1 MSIWEAFGK
10 GRYKGFSRE
19 AGLLLDEAVELAG
32 GLGCKKADTG
42 HLLLAMLQTDHGPA
56 AKFLAGKNIS
66 ELAVRRQLGAD
77 REGPAL
83 HLDRKALAPDLK
95 RAMDY
100 ALIGAQ
106 NAHLAKAEP
115 EHLLWRIAR
124 FVWCKSLRPGTYYRC
139 EPLSE
144 KLSAGE
150 TPEES
155 AERQDEQ
162 RRQTAF
168 VRRQIMR
175 LSRIQRET
183 LVWYYLENR
192 TTADIARR
200 LRVSENTVR
209 WHLSDSRKKI
219 READGK
225 MTSTEFV
232 YCPKKLHVAINGEAY
247 DDRLTREVLDNLL
260 YQNILLRCYAQG
272 QTAQELCDELGVARP
287 YIEDAVNVLLR
298 DELLTADGG
307 RVRTNF
313 IITSGAQE
321 KARLAVYDAHKDEL
335 SREIVR
341 QLMAHEQEIRAIGFI
356 GCDVPMQRLLWWLI
370 YRCTAALPNPAEMP
384 PRPYHADGGAYHLM
398 GFAREPE
405 NRHYLAWDY
414 NGPMYNDG
422 FRWFGLQHFGNS
434 PVQELFELNQPHMG
448 KLCALLIRLI
458 QADFD
463 PSCVTADEQELL
475 AELLARGFLRKADGS
490 IKPNFCVLTRE
501 QVQRLRQEVF
511 LTIVEAVQP
520 AWTRVCNELR
530 TLCKASVPKHLQAL
544 ADLPLHMAALAAGY
558 MTEQIAYT
566 YGALEKPE
574 TPEDAAMWTLV
585 YEPEIK
591 VTPHK

>member
-1 MSIWEAFGK
+1 MLDTERYWQEEWAARVLRWARGKTRTAQEA
-10 GRYKGFSRE
+10 E
-19 AGLLLDEAVELAG
+19 DLAQTVLLEWLR
-32 GLGCKKADTG
+32 
-42 HLLLAMLQTDHGPA
+42 
-56 AKFLAGKNIS
+56 
-66 ELAVRRQLGAD
+66 AVRAQEERGACV
-77 REGPAL
+77 
-83 HLDRKALAPDLK
+83 
-95 RAMDY
+95 
-100 ALIGAQ
+100 
-106 NAHLAKAEP
+106 AEP

-260 YQNILLRCYAQG
+260 HQNILLRCYAQG

-321 KARLAVYDAHKDEL
+321 EARLAVYDAHKDEL

-356 GCDVPMQRLLWWLI
+356 GCDVPMPRLLWWLI

-434 PVQELFELNQPHMG
+434 PVQDLFELNQPHMG

-475 AELLARGFLRKADGS
+475 AELLARGFLRKTDGS

-511 LTIVEAVQP
+511 LPIVEAVQP

-558 MTEQIAYT
+558 MTEQIAYA

>member
-1 MSIWEAFGK
+1 MLDTERYWQEEWAARVLRWARGKTRTAQEA
-10 GRYKGFSRE
+10 E
-19 AGLLLDEAVELAG
+19 DLAQTVLLEWLR
-32 GLGCKKADTG
+32 
-42 HLLLAMLQTDHGPA
+42 
-56 AKFLAGKNIS
+56 
-66 ELAVRRQLGAD
+66 AVRAQEERGACV
-77 REGPAL
+77 
-83 HLDRKALAPDLK
+83 
-95 RAMDY
+95 
-100 ALIGAQ
+100 
-106 NAHLAKAEP
+106 AEP

-260 YQNILLRCYAQG
+260 HQNILLRCYAQG

-321 KARLAVYDAHKDEL
+321 EARLAVYDAHKDEL

-356 GCDVPMQRLLWWLI
+356 GCDVPMPRLLWWLI

-434 PVQELFELNQPHMG
+434 PVQDLFEPNQPHMG

-511 LTIVEAVQP
+511 LPIVEAVQP

-558 MTEQIAYT
+558 MTEQIAYA

>member
-1 MSIWEAFGK
+1 MLDTERYWQEEWAARVLRWARGKTRTAQEA
-10 GRYKGFSRE
+10 E
-19 AGLLLDEAVELAG
+19 DLAQTVLLEWLR
-32 GLGCKKADTG
+32 
-42 HLLLAMLQTDHGPA
+42 
-56 AKFLAGKNIS
+56 
-66 ELAVRRQLGAD
+66 AVRAQEERGACV
-77 REGPAL
+77 
-83 HLDRKALAPDLK
+83 
-95 RAMDY
+95 
-100 ALIGAQ
+100 
-106 NAHLAKAEP
+106 AEP

-124 FVWCKSLRPGTYYRC
+124 FVWCKSLRPGTHYRC

-260 YQNILLRCYAQG
+260 HQNILLRCYAQG

-321 KARLAVYDAHKDEL
+321 EARLAVYDAHKDEL

-356 GCDVPMQRLLWWLI
+356 GCDVPMPRLLWWLI

-434 PVQELFELNQPHMG
+434 PVQDLFELNQPHMG

-511 LTIVEAVQP
+511 LPIVEAVQP

-558 MTEQIAYT
+558 MTEQIAYA

>member
-1 MSIWEAFGK
+1 MLDTERYWQEEWAARVLRWARGKTRTTQEA
-10 GRYKGFSRE
+10 E
-19 AGLLLDEAVELAG
+19 DLAQSV
-32 GLGCKKADTG
+32 LMEW
-42 HLLLAMLQTDHGPA
+42 LR
-56 AKFLAGKNIS
+56 
-66 ELAVRRQLGAD
+66 AVRAQEERGACV
-77 REGPAL
+77 
-83 HLDRKALAPDLK
+83 
-95 RAMDY
+95 
-100 ALIGAQ
+100 
-106 NAHLAKAEP
+106 AEP

-260 YQNILLRCYAQG
+260 HQNILLRCYAQG

-307 RVRTNF
+307 RVRTDF

-321 KARLAVYDAHKDEL
+321 EARLAVYDAHKDEL

-356 GCDVPMQRLLWWLI
+356 GCDVPMPRLLWWLI

-434 PVQELFELNQPHMG
+434 PVQDLFEPNQPHMG

-511 LTIVEAVQP
+511 LPIVEAVQP

-558 MTEQIAYT
+558 MTEQIAYA

>member
-1 MSIWEAFGK
+1 MLDTERYWQEEWAARVLRWARGKTRTTQEA
-10 GRYKGFSRE
+10 E
-19 AGLLLDEAVELAG
+19 DLAQSV
-32 GLGCKKADTG
+32 LMEW
-42 HLLLAMLQTDHGPA
+42 LR
-56 AKFLAGKNIS
+56 
-66 ELAVRRQLGAD
+66 AVRAQEERGACV
-77 REGPAL
+77 
-83 HLDRKALAPDLK
+83 
-95 RAMDY
+95 
-100 ALIGAQ
+100 
-106 NAHLAKAEP
+106 AEP

-260 YQNILLRCYAQG
+260 HQNILLRCYAQG

-321 KARLAVYDAHKDEL
+321 EARLAVYDAHKDEL

-356 GCDVPMQRLLWWLI
+356 GCDVPMPRLLWWLI

-511 LTIVEAVQP
+511 LPIVEAVQP

-558 MTEQIAYT
+558 MTEQIAYA

>member
-1 MSIWEAFGK
+1 MLNTERYWQEEWAARVLRWARGKTRTAQEA
-10 GRYKGFSRE
+10 E
-19 AGLLLDEAVELAG
+19 DLAQTVLLEWLR
-32 GLGCKKADTG
+32 
-42 HLLLAMLQTDHGPA
+42 
-56 AKFLAGKNIS
+56 
-66 ELAVRRQLGAD
+66 AVR
-77 REGPAL
+77 
-83 HLDRKALAPDLK
+83 
-95 RAMDY
+95 
-100 ALIGAQ
+100 AQ
-106 NAHLAKAEP
+106 EERGVCVAEP
-115 EHLLWRIAR
+115 EHLLWLIAR

-511 LTIVEAVQP
+511 LPIVEAVQP

-530 TLCKASVPKHLQAL
+530 MLCKASVPKHLQAL

-558 MTEQIAYT
+558 MTEQIAYA

>member
-1 MSIWEAFGK
+1 MLDTERYWQEEWAARVLRWARGKTRTTQEA
-10 GRYKGFSRE
+10 E
-19 AGLLLDEAVELAG
+19 DLAQSV
-32 GLGCKKADTG
+32 LMEW
-42 HLLLAMLQTDHGPA
+42 LR
-56 AKFLAGKNIS
+56 
-66 ELAVRRQLGAD
+66 AVRAQEERGACV
-77 REGPAL
+77 
-83 HLDRKALAPDLK
+83 
-95 RAMDY
+95 
-100 ALIGAQ
+100 
-106 NAHLAKAEP
+106 AEP

-260 YQNILLRCYAQG
+260 HQNILLRCYAQG

-321 KARLAVYDAHKDEL
+321 EARLAVYDAHKDEL

-356 GCDVPMQRLLWWLI
+356 GCDVPMPRLLWWLI

-422 FRWFGLQHFGNS
+422 FRWFGLQHFGSS
-434 PVQELFELNQPHMG
+434 PVQDLFELNQPHMG

-511 LTIVEAVQP
+511 LPIVEAVQP
-520 AWTRVCNELR
+520 AWMRVCNELR

-558 MTEQIAYT
+558 MTEQIAYA

>member
-1 MSIWEAFGK
+1 MLDTKRYWQEEWAARVLRWARGKTRTAQEAEDLAQ
-10 GRYKGFSRE
+10 SV
-19 AGLLLDEAVELAG
+19 LLEWLR
-32 GLGCKKADTG
+32 
-42 HLLLAMLQTDHGPA
+42 
-56 AKFLAGKNIS
+56 
-66 ELAVRRQLGAD
+66 AVR
-77 REGPAL
+77 
-83 HLDRKALAPDLK
+83 
-95 RAMDY
+95 
-100 ALIGAQ
+100 AQ
-106 NAHLAKAEP
+106 EERGVCVAEP

-260 YQNILLRCYAQG
+260 HQNILLRCYAQG
-272 QTAQELCDELGVARP
+272 QTAQELCNELGVARP

-321 KARLAVYDAHKDEL
+321 EARLAVYDAHKDEL

-475 AELLARGFLRKADGS
+475 AELLARSKDERHISVISNCIPVASFCPGTYNIICGGS
-490 IKPNFCVLTRE
+490 IDEDSLSMIGHEAESYFDSIIADKAFMGANGVFSNEGPSVSSFFQMAIKRKMMSRASQSIFLIDSNKFKVRGLSKLCSFQDVYALITVRTE
-501 QVQRLRQEVF
+501 ANSRQ
-511 LTIVEAVQP
+511 ID
-520 AWTRVCNELR
+520 ELR
-530 TLCKASVPKHLQAL
+530 
-544 ADLPLHMAALAAGY
+544 AAGVRVDC
-558 MTEQIAYT
+558 AN
-566 YGALEKPE
+566 
-574 TPEDAAMWTLV
+574 
-585 YEPEIK
+585 EPML
-591 VTPHK
+591 

>member
-1 MSIWEAFGK
+1 MLDTERYWQEEWAARVLRWARGKTRTTQEA
-10 GRYKGFSRE
+10 E
-19 AGLLLDEAVELAG
+19 DLAQSV
-32 GLGCKKADTG
+32 LMEW
-42 HLLLAMLQTDHGPA
+42 LR
-56 AKFLAGKNIS
+56 
-66 ELAVRRQLGAD
+66 AVRAQEERGACV
-77 REGPAL
+77 
-83 HLDRKALAPDLK
+83 
-95 RAMDY
+95 
-100 ALIGAQ
+100 
-106 NAHLAKAEP
+106 AEP

-225 MTSTEFV
+225 MTLTEFV
-232 YCPKKLHVAINGEAY
+232 YYPKKLHVAINGEAY

-260 YQNILLRCYAQG
+260 HQNILLRCYAQG

-321 KARLAVYDAHKDEL
+321 EARLAVYDAHKDEL

-356 GCDVPMQRLLWWLI
+356 GCDVPMPRLLWWLI

-384 PRPYHADGGAYHLM
+384 PRPYHVDGGAYHLM

-422 FRWFGLQHFGNS
+422 FHWFGLQHFGNS
-434 PVQELFELNQPHMG
+434 PVQDLFELNQPHMG

-511 LTIVEAVQP
+511 LPIVEAVQP

-558 MTEQIAYT
+558 MTEQIAYA

>member
-1 MSIWEAFGK
+1 
-10 GRYKGFSRE
+10 
-19 AGLLLDEAVELAG
+19 
-32 GLGCKKADTG
+32 
-42 HLLLAMLQTDHGPA
+42 
-56 AKFLAGKNIS
+56 
-66 ELAVRRQLGAD
+66 
-77 REGPAL
+77 
-83 HLDRKALAPDLK
+83 
-95 RAMDY
+95 
-100 ALIGAQ
+100 
-106 NAHLAKAEP
+106 
-115 EHLLWRIAR
+115 
-124 FVWCKSLRPGTYYRC
+124 
-139 EPLSE
+139 
-144 KLSAGE
+144 
-150 TPEES
+150 
-155 AERQDEQ
+155 
-162 RRQTAF
+162 
-168 VRRQIMR
+168 MR

-209 WHLSDSRKKI
+209 WHLSDSRKRI

-260 YQNILLRCYAQG
+260 HQNILLRCYAQG

-321 KARLAVYDAHKDEL
+321 EARLAVYDAHKDEL

-341 QLMAHEQEIRAIGFI
+341 QLMAHEQEIRALGFI
-356 GCDVPMQRLLWWLI
+356 GCDVPMPRLLWWLI

-414 NGPMYNDG
+414 NGPMYNEG

-434 PVQELFELNQPHMG
+434 PVQDLFELNQPHMG

-490 IKPNFCVLTRE
+490 IKPNFCVLTRK

-511 LTIVEAVQP
+511 LPIVEAVQP

-544 ADLPLHMAALAAGY
+544 AELPLHMAALAAGY
-558 MTEQIAYT
+558 MTEQIAYA

-591 VTPHK
+591 

>member
-1 MSIWEAFGK
+1 MLDTERYWQEEWAARVLRWARGKTRTAQEAEDLAQSVLMEWL
-10 GRYKGFSRE
+10 R
-19 AGLLLDEAVELAG
+19 AVQAQE
-32 GLGCKKADTG
+32 
-42 HLLLAMLQTDHGPA
+42 
-56 AKFLAGKNIS
+56 
-66 ELAVRRQLGAD
+66 ERGACV
-77 REGPAL
+77 
-83 HLDRKALAPDLK
+83 
-95 RAMDY
+95 
-100 ALIGAQ
+100 
-106 NAHLAKAEP
+106 AEP
-115 EHLLWRIAR
+115 EHLLRRIAR

-260 YQNILLRCYAQG
+260 HQNILLRCYAQG

-321 KARLAVYDAHKDEL
+321 EARLAVYDAHKDEL

-356 GCDVPMQRLLWWLI
+356 GCDVPMPRLLWWLI

-434 PVQELFELNQPHMG
+434 PVQDLFELNQPHMG

-511 LTIVEAVQP
+511 LPIVEAVQP

-558 MTEQIAYT
+558 MTEQIAYA

>member
-1 MSIWEAFGK
+1 MLDTERYWQEEWAARVLRWARGKTRTTQEA
-10 GRYKGFSRE
+10 E
-19 AGLLLDEAVELAG
+19 DLAQSV
-32 GLGCKKADTG
+32 LMEW
-42 HLLLAMLQTDHGPA
+42 LR
-56 AKFLAGKNIS
+56 
-66 ELAVRRQLGAD
+66 AVRAQEERGACV
-77 REGPAL
+77 
-83 HLDRKALAPDLK
+83 
-95 RAMDY
+95 
-100 ALIGAQ
+100 
-106 NAHLAKAEP
+106 AEP

-260 YQNILLRCYAQG
+260 HQNILLRCYAQG

-321 KARLAVYDAHKDEL
+321 EARLAVYDAHKDEL

-356 GCDVPMQRLLWWLI
+356 GCDVPMPRLLWWLI

-434 PVQELFELNQPHMG
+434 PVQDLFELNQPHMG

-511 LTIVEAVQP
+511 LPIVEAVQP

-544 ADLPLHMAALAAGY
+544 ANLPLHMAALAAGY
-558 MTEQIAYT
+558 MTEQIAYA

>member
-1 MSIWEAFGK
+1 MLDTERYWQEEWAARVLRWARGKTRTAQEA
-10 GRYKGFSRE
+10 E
-19 AGLLLDEAVELAG
+19 DLAQTVLLEWLR
-32 GLGCKKADTG
+32 
-42 HLLLAMLQTDHGPA
+42 
-56 AKFLAGKNIS
+56 
-66 ELAVRRQLGAD
+66 AVRAQEERGACV
-77 REGPAL
+77 
-83 HLDRKALAPDLK
+83 
-95 RAMDY
+95 
-100 ALIGAQ
+100 
-106 NAHLAKAEP
+106 AEP

-260 YQNILLRCYAQG
+260 HQNILLRCYAQG

-313 IITSGAQE
+313 IITSGAQVE
-321 KARLAVYDAHKDEL
+321 ARLAVYDAHKDEL

-356 GCDVPMQRLLWWLI
+356 GCDVPMPRLLWWLI

-434 PVQELFELNQPHMG
+434 PVQDLFELNQPHMG

-511 LTIVEAVQP
+511 LPIVEAVQP

-558 MTEQIAYT
+558 MTEQIAYA

>member
-1 MSIWEAFGK
+1 MLDTERYWQEEWAARVLRWARGKTRTTQEA
-10 GRYKGFSRE
+10 E
-19 AGLLLDEAVELAG
+19 DLAQSV
-32 GLGCKKADTG
+32 LMEW
-42 HLLLAMLQTDHGPA
+42 LR
-56 AKFLAGKNIS
+56 
-66 ELAVRRQLGAD
+66 AVRAQEERGACV
-77 REGPAL
+77 
-83 HLDRKALAPDLK
+83 
-95 RAMDY
+95 
-100 ALIGAQ
+100 
-106 NAHLAKAEP
+106 AEP

-260 YQNILLRCYAQG
+260 HQNILLRCYAQG

-321 KARLAVYDAHKDEL
+321 EARLAVYDAHKDEL

-341 QLMAHEQEIRAIGFI
+341 QLMAYEQEIRAIGFI
-356 GCDVPMQRLLWWLI
+356 GCDVPMPRLLWWLI

-398 GFAREPE
+398 GFAREPG

-434 PVQELFELNQPHMG
+434 PVQDLFELNQPHMG

-458 QADFD
+458 LADFD

-511 LTIVEAVQP
+511 LPIVEAVQP

-558 MTEQIAYT
+558 MTEQIAYA

>member
-1 MSIWEAFGK
+1 MLDTERYWQEEWAARVLRWARGKTRTAQEA
-10 GRYKGFSRE
+10 E
-19 AGLLLDEAVELAG
+19 DLAQTVLLEWLR
-32 GLGCKKADTG
+32 
-42 HLLLAMLQTDHGPA
+42 
-56 AKFLAGKNIS
+56 
-66 ELAVRRQLGAD
+66 AVRAQEERGACV
-77 REGPAL
+77 
-83 HLDRKALAPDLK
+83 
-95 RAMDY
+95 
-100 ALIGAQ
+100 
-106 NAHLAKAEP
+106 AEP

-260 YQNILLRCYAQG
+260 HQNILLRCYAQG

-321 KARLAVYDAHKDEL
+321 EARLAVYDAHKDEL

-356 GCDVPMQRLLWWLI
+356 GCEVPMPRLLWGLI

-434 PVQELFELNQPHMG
+434 PVQDLFELNQPHMG

-511 LTIVEAVQP
+511 LPIVEAVQP

-558 MTEQIAYT
+558 MTEQIAYA

>member
-1 MSIWEAFGK
+1 MLDTERYWQEEWAARVLRWARGKTRTTQEA
-10 GRYKGFSRE
+10 E
-19 AGLLLDEAVELAG
+19 DLAQSV
-32 GLGCKKADTG
+32 LMEW
-42 HLLLAMLQTDHGPA
+42 LR
-56 AKFLAGKNIS
+56 
-66 ELAVRRQLGAD
+66 AVRAQEERGACV
-77 REGPAL
+77 
-83 HLDRKALAPDLK
+83 
-95 RAMDY
+95 
-100 ALIGAQ
+100 
-106 NAHLAKAEP
+106 AEP

-139 EPLSE
+139 ELLSE

-260 YQNILLRCYAQG
+260 HQNILLRCYAQG

-321 KARLAVYDAHKDEL
+321 EARLAVYDAHKDEL

-356 GCDVPMQRLLWWLI
+356 GCDVPMPRLLWWLI

-434 PVQELFELNQPHMG
+434 PVQDLFEPNQPHMG

-511 LTIVEAVQP
+511 LPIVEAVQP
-520 AWTRVCNELR
+520 AWMRVCNELR

-558 MTEQIAYT
+558 MTEQIAYA

>member
-1 MSIWEAFGK
+1 MLDTERYWQEEWAARVLRWARGKTRTTQEA
-10 GRYKGFSRE
+10 E
-19 AGLLLDEAVELAG
+19 DLAQSV
-32 GLGCKKADTG
+32 LMEW
-42 HLLLAMLQTDHGPA
+42 LR
-56 AKFLAGKNIS
+56 
-66 ELAVRRQLGAD
+66 AVRAQEERGACV
-77 REGPAL
+77 
-83 HLDRKALAPDLK
+83 
-95 RAMDY
+95 
-100 ALIGAQ
+100 
-106 NAHLAKAEP
+106 AEP

-232 YCPKKLHVAINGEAY
+232 HCPKKLHVAINGEAY

-260 YQNILLRCYAQG
+260 HQNILLRCYAHG

-287 YIEDAVNVLLR
+287 YTEDAVNVLLR

-321 KARLAVYDAHKDEL
+321 EARLAVYDAHKDEL

-356 GCDVPMQRLLWWLI
+356 GCDVPMPRLLWWLI

-434 PVQELFELNQPHMG
+434 PVQDLFELNQPHMG

-458 QADFD
+458 LADFD

-511 LTIVEAVQP
+511 LPIVEAVQP

-558 MTEQIAYT
+558 MTEQIAYA

>member
-1 MSIWEAFGK
+1 MLDTERYWQEEWAARVLRWARGKTRTAQEAEDLAQSVLMEWL
-10 GRYKGFSRE
+10 R
-19 AGLLLDEAVELAG
+19 AVQAQE
-32 GLGCKKADTG
+32 
-42 HLLLAMLQTDHGPA
+42 
-56 AKFLAGKNIS
+56 
-66 ELAVRRQLGAD
+66 ERGACV
-77 REGPAL
+77 
-83 HLDRKALAPDLK
+83 
-95 RAMDY
+95 
-100 ALIGAQ
+100 
-106 NAHLAKAEP
+106 AEP

-260 YQNILLRCYAQG
+260 HQNILLRCYAQG

-321 KARLAVYDAHKDEL
+321 EARLAVYDAHEDEL

-356 GCDVPMQRLLWWLI
+356 GCDVPMPRLLWWLI

-384 PRPYHADGGAYHLM
+384 PRPYHVDGGAYHLM

-434 PVQELFELNQPHMG
+434 PVQDLFELNQPHMG

-511 LTIVEAVQP
+511 LPIVEAVQP

-530 TLCKASVPKHLQAL
+530 TLCKASVPKHLQEL

-558 MTEQIAYT
+558 MTEQIAYA

>member
-1 MSIWEAFGK
+1 MLDTERYWQEEWAARVLRWARGKTRTAQEA
-10 GRYKGFSRE
+10 E
-19 AGLLLDEAVELAG
+19 DLAQTVLLEWLR
-32 GLGCKKADTG
+32 
-42 HLLLAMLQTDHGPA
+42 
-56 AKFLAGKNIS
+56 
-66 ELAVRRQLGAD
+66 AVRAQEERGACV
-77 REGPAL
+77 
-83 HLDRKALAPDLK
+83 
-95 RAMDY
+95 
-100 ALIGAQ
+100 
-106 NAHLAKAEP
+106 AEP

-260 YQNILLRCYAQG
+260 HQNILLRCYAQG

-321 KARLAVYDAHKDEL
+321 EARLAVYDAHKDEL

-356 GCDVPMQRLLWWLI
+356 GCDVPMPRLLWWLI

-422 FRWFGLQHFGNS
+422 FRWFGLQHFGNG
-434 PVQELFELNQPHMG
+434 PVQDLFELNQPHMG

-511 LTIVEAVQP
+511 LPIVEAVQP

-558 MTEQIAYT
+558 MTEQIAYA

>member
-1 MSIWEAFGK
+1 MLDTERYWQEEWAARVLRWARGKTRTTQEA
-10 GRYKGFSRE
+10 E
-19 AGLLLDEAVELAG
+19 DLAQSV
-32 GLGCKKADTG
+32 LMEW
-42 HLLLAMLQTDHGPA
+42 LR
-56 AKFLAGKNIS
+56 
-66 ELAVRRQLGAD
+66 AVRAQEERGACV
-77 REGPAL
+77 
-83 HLDRKALAPDLK
+83 
-95 RAMDY
+95 
-100 ALIGAQ
+100 
-106 NAHLAKAEP
+106 AEP

-260 YQNILLRCYAQG
+260 HQNILLRCYAQG

-321 KARLAVYDAHKDEL
+321 EARLAVYDAHKDEL

-356 GCDVPMQRLLWWLI
+356 GCDVPMPRLLWWLI

-414 NGPMYNDG
+414 NDPMYNDG

-434 PVQELFELNQPHMG
+434 PVQDLFEPNQPHMG

-511 LTIVEAVQP
+511 LPIVEAVQP

-558 MTEQIAYT
+558 MTEQIAYA

>member
-1 MSIWEAFGK
+1 MLDTERYWQEEWAARVLRWARGKTRTTQEA
-10 GRYKGFSRE
+10 E
-19 AGLLLDEAVELAG
+19 DLAQSV
-32 GLGCKKADTG
+32 LMEW
-42 HLLLAMLQTDHGPA
+42 LR
-56 AKFLAGKNIS
+56 
-66 ELAVRRQLGAD
+66 AVRAQEERGACV
-77 REGPAL
+77 
-83 HLDRKALAPDLK
+83 
-95 RAMDY
+95 
-100 ALIGAQ
+100 
-106 NAHLAKAEP
+106 AEP

-260 YQNILLRCYAQG
+260 HQNILLRCYAQG

-313 IITSGAQE
+313 IITSGVQE
-321 KARLAVYDAHKDEL
+321 EARLAVYDAHKNEL

-356 GCDVPMQRLLWWLI
+356 GCDVPMPRLLWWLI

-434 PVQELFELNQPHMG
+434 PVQDLFELNQPHMG

-511 LTIVEAVQP
+511 LPIVEAVQP

-558 MTEQIAYT
+558 MTEQIAYA

>member
-1 MSIWEAFGK
+1 MLDTERYWQEEWAARVLRWARGKTRTAQEA
-10 GRYKGFSRE
+10 E
-19 AGLLLDEAVELAG
+19 DLAQTVLLEWLR
-32 GLGCKKADTG
+32 
-42 HLLLAMLQTDHGPA
+42 
-56 AKFLAGKNIS
+56 
-66 ELAVRRQLGAD
+66 AVRAQEERGACV
-77 REGPAL
+77 
-83 HLDRKALAPDLK
+83 
-95 RAMDY
+95 
-100 ALIGAQ
+100 
-106 NAHLAKAEP
+106 AEP

-124 FVWCKSLRPGTYYRC
+124 FVWCTSLRPGTYYRC

-260 YQNILLRCYAQG
+260 HQNILLRCYAQG

-321 KARLAVYDAHKDEL
+321 EARLAVYDAHKDEL

-356 GCDVPMQRLLWWLI
+356 GCDVPMPRLLWWLI

-434 PVQELFELNQPHMG
+434 PVQDLFELNQPHMG

-511 LTIVEAVQP
+511 LPIVEAVQP

-558 MTEQIAYT
+558 MTEQIAYA

>member
-1 MSIWEAFGK
+1 MLDTERYWQEEWAARVLRWARGKTRTAQEA
-10 GRYKGFSRE
+10 E
-19 AGLLLDEAVELAG
+19 DLAQTVLLEWLR
-32 GLGCKKADTG
+32 
-42 HLLLAMLQTDHGPA
+42 
-56 AKFLAGKNIS
+56 
-66 ELAVRRQLGAD
+66 AVR
-77 REGPAL
+77 
-83 HLDRKALAPDLK
+83 
-95 RAMDY
+95 
-100 ALIGAQ
+100 AQ
-106 NAHLAKAEP
+106 EERGVCVAEP

-162 RRQTAF
+162 RRQNAF

-260 YQNILLRCYAQG
+260 HQNILLRCYAQG

-321 KARLAVYDAHKDEL
+321 EARLAVYDAHKDEL

-341 QLMAHEQEIRAIGFI
+341 QLMAHEQEIRDIGFI
-356 GCDVPMQRLLWWLI
+356 GCNVPMPRLLWWLI
-370 YRCTAALPNPAEMP
+370 YRCTAALPNPAEIP

-398 GFAREPE
+398 GFARAPE

-422 FRWFGLQHFGNS
+422 FRWFGLQHFGSS
-434 PVQELFELNQPHMG
+434 PVQDLFELNQPHMG

-458 QADFD
+458 QADFA

-511 LTIVEAVQP
+511 LPIVEAVQP

-530 TLCKASVPKHLQAL
+530 MLCKASVPKHLQAL

-558 MTEQIAYT
+558 MTEQIAYA

>member
-1 MSIWEAFGK
+1 MLDTERYWQEEWAARVLRWARGKTRTTQEA
-10 GRYKGFSRE
+10 E
-19 AGLLLDEAVELAG
+19 DLAQTVLLEWLR
-32 GLGCKKADTG
+32 
-42 HLLLAMLQTDHGPA
+42 
-56 AKFLAGKNIS
+56 
-66 ELAVRRQLGAD
+66 AVRAQEERGACV
-77 REGPAL
+77 
-83 HLDRKALAPDLK
+83 
-95 RAMDY
+95 
-100 ALIGAQ
+100 
-106 NAHLAKAEP
+106 AEP

-260 YQNILLRCYAQG
+260 HQNILLRCYAQG

-321 KARLAVYDAHKDEL
+321 EARLAVYDAHKDEL

-356 GCDVPMQRLLWWLI
+356 GCDVPMPRLLWWLI

-384 PRPYHADGGAYHLM
+384 PRPCHADGGAYHLM

-434 PVQELFELNQPHMG
+434 PVQDLFELNQPHMG

-511 LTIVEAVQP
+511 LPIVEAVQP

-558 MTEQIAYT
+558 MTEQIAYA

>member
-1 MSIWEAFGK
+1 MLDTERYWQEEWAARVLRWARGKTRTTQEA
-10 GRYKGFSRE
+10 E
-19 AGLLLDEAVELAG
+19 DLAQSV
-32 GLGCKKADTG
+32 LMEW
-42 HLLLAMLQTDHGPA
+42 LR
-56 AKFLAGKNIS
+56 
-66 ELAVRRQLGAD
+66 AVRAQEERGACV
-77 REGPAL
+77 
-83 HLDRKALAPDLK
+83 
-95 RAMDY
+95 
-100 ALIGAQ
+100 
-106 NAHLAKAEP
+106 AEP

-192 TTADIARR
+192 TTADIAQR

-260 YQNILLRCYAQG
+260 HQNILLRCYAQG
-272 QTAQELCDELGVARP
+272 KTAQELCDELGVARP

-307 RVRTNF
+307 RVRTDF

-321 KARLAVYDAHKDEL
+321 EARLAVYDAHKDEL

-356 GCDVPMQRLLWWLI
+356 GCDVPMPRLLWWLI

-434 PVQELFELNQPHMG
+434 PVQDLFELNQPHMG

-501 QVQRLRQEVF
+501 QVQRLRQEVI
-511 LTIVEAVQP
+511 LPIVEAVQL

-566 YGALEKPE
+566 YGALKKPE

>member
-1 MSIWEAFGK
+1 MLDTERYWQEEWAARVLRWARGKTRTTQEA
-10 GRYKGFSRE
+10 E
-19 AGLLLDEAVELAG
+19 DLA
-32 GLGCKKADTG
+32 
-42 HLLLAMLQTDHGPA
+42 QTV
-56 AKFLAGKNIS
+56 LM
-66 ELAVRRQLGAD
+66 EWLRAVRAQEERGACV
-77 REGPAL
+77 
-83 HLDRKALAPDLK
+83 
-95 RAMDY
+95 
-100 ALIGAQ
+100 
-106 NAHLAKAEP
+106 AEP

-260 YQNILLRCYAQG
+260 HQNILLRCYAQG

-321 KARLAVYDAHKDEL
+321 EARLAVYDAHKDEL

-356 GCDVPMQRLLWWLI
+356 GCDVPMPRLLWWLI

-434 PVQELFELNQPHMG
+434 PVQDLFELNQPHMG
-448 KLCALLIRLI
+448 KLCARLIRLI
-458 QADFD
+458 LADFD
-463 PSCVTADEQELL
+463 PSCMTADEQELL

-511 LTIVEAVQP
+511 LPIVEAVQP

-558 MTEQIAYT
+558 MTEQIAYA

>member
-1 MSIWEAFGK
+1 MLDTERYWQEEWAARVLRWARGKTRTTQEA
-10 GRYKGFSRE
+10 E
-19 AGLLLDEAVELAG
+19 DLAQTVLLEWLR
-32 GLGCKKADTG
+32 
-42 HLLLAMLQTDHGPA
+42 
-56 AKFLAGKNIS
+56 
-66 ELAVRRQLGAD
+66 AVRAQEERGACV
-77 REGPAL
+77 
-83 HLDRKALAPDLK
+83 
-95 RAMDY
+95 
-100 ALIGAQ
+100 
-106 NAHLAKAEP
+106 AEP

-232 YCPKKLHVAINGEAY
+232 YCPKKLHVTINGEAY

-260 YQNILLRCYAQG
+260 HQNILLRCYAQG

-321 KARLAVYDAHKDEL
+321 EARLAVYDAHKDEL

-356 GCDVPMQRLLWWLI
+356 GCDVPMPRLLWWLI

-434 PVQELFELNQPHMG
+434 PVQDLFELNQPHMG

-511 LTIVEAVQP
+511 LPIVEAVQP

-558 MTEQIAYT
+558 MTEQIAYA

>member
-1 MSIWEAFGK
+1 MLDTERYWQEEWAARVLRWARGKTRTAQEA
-10 GRYKGFSRE
+10 E
-19 AGLLLDEAVELAG
+19 DLAQTVLLEWLR
-32 GLGCKKADTG
+32 
-42 HLLLAMLQTDHGPA
+42 
-56 AKFLAGKNIS
+56 
-66 ELAVRRQLGAD
+66 AVRAQEERGACV
-77 REGPAL
+77 
-83 HLDRKALAPDLK
+83 
-95 RAMDY
+95 
-100 ALIGAQ
+100 
-106 NAHLAKAEP
+106 AEP

-260 YQNILLRCYAQG
+260 HQNILLRCYAQG

-321 KARLAVYDAHKDEL
+321 EARLAVYDAHKDEL

-356 GCDVPMQRLLWWLI
+356 GCDVPMPRLLWWLI

-384 PRPYHADGGAYHLM
+384 PRPYHADDGAYHLM

-434 PVQELFELNQPHMG
+434 PVQDLFELNQPHMG

-511 LTIVEAVQP
+511 LPIVEAVQP

-558 MTEQIAYT
+558 MTEQIAYA

>member
-1 MSIWEAFGK
+1 MLDTERYWQEEWAARVLRWARGKTRTTQEA
-10 GRYKGFSRE
+10 E
-19 AGLLLDEAVELAG
+19 DLAQSV
-32 GLGCKKADTG
+32 LMQW
-42 HLLLAMLQTDHGPA
+42 LR
-56 AKFLAGKNIS
+56 
-66 ELAVRRQLGAD
+66 AVRAQEERGACV
-77 REGPAL
+77 
-83 HLDRKALAPDLK
+83 
-95 RAMDY
+95 
-100 ALIGAQ
+100 
-106 NAHLAKAEP
+106 AEP

-260 YQNILLRCYAQG
+260 HQNILLRCYAQG

-321 KARLAVYDAHKDEL
+321 EARLAVYDAHKDEL

-356 GCDVPMQRLLWWLI
+356 GCDVPMPRLLWWLI

-434 PVQELFELNQPHMG
+434 PVQDLFELNQPHMG

-511 LTIVEAVQP
+511 LPIVEAVQP

-558 MTEQIAYT
+558 MTEQIAYA

>member
-1 MSIWEAFGK
+1 MLDTERYWQEEWAARVLRWARGKTRTAQEA
-10 GRYKGFSRE
+10 E
-19 AGLLLDEAVELAG
+19 DLAQTVLLEWLR
-32 GLGCKKADTG
+32 
-42 HLLLAMLQTDHGPA
+42 
-56 AKFLAGKNIS
+56 
-66 ELAVRRQLGAD
+66 AVR
-77 REGPAL
+77 
-83 HLDRKALAPDLK
+83 
-95 RAMDY
+95 
-100 ALIGAQ
+100 AQ
-106 NAHLAKAEP
+106 EERGICVAEP

-260 YQNILLRCYAQG
+260 HQNILLRCYAQG

-287 YIEDAVNVLLR
+287 YVEDAVNVLLR

-321 KARLAVYDAHKDEL
+321 EARLAVYDAHKDEL

-356 GCDVPMQRLLWWLI
+356 GCDVPMPRLLWWLI
-370 YRCTAALPNPAEMP
+370 YRCTAALPNPTEMP

-434 PVQELFELNQPHMG
+434 PVQDLFELNQPHMG

-490 IKPNFCVLTRE
+490 IKPNFCVLTRK

-511 LTIVEAVQP
+511 LPIVEAVQP

-558 MTEQIAYT
+558 ITEQIAYA

-591 VTPHK
+591 

>member
-1 MSIWEAFGK
+1 MLDTERYWQEEWAARVLRWARGKTRTAQEA
-10 GRYKGFSRE
+10 E
-19 AGLLLDEAVELAG
+19 ELAQ
-32 GLGCKKADTG
+32 TV
-42 HLLLAMLQTDHGPA
+42 LLEWLR
-56 AKFLAGKNIS
+56 
-66 ELAVRRQLGAD
+66 AVR
-77 REGPAL
+77 
-83 HLDRKALAPDLK
+83 
-95 RAMDY
+95 
-100 ALIGAQ
+100 AQ
-106 NAHLAKAEP
+106 EERGVCVAEP
-115 EHLLWRIAR
+115 AHLLWRIAR

-260 YQNILLRCYAQG
+260 HQNILLRCYAQG

-321 KARLAVYDAHKDEL
+321 EARLAVYDAHKDEL

-356 GCDVPMQRLLWWLI
+356 GCDVPMPRLLWWLI

-434 PVQELFELNQPHMG
+434 PVQDLFELNQPHMG

-501 QVQRLRQEVF
+501 QVQRRRQEVF
-511 LTIVEAVQP
+511 LPIVEAVQP

-558 MTEQIAYT
+558 MTEQIAYA

>member
-1 MSIWEAFGK
+1 MLDTERYWQEEWAARVLRWARGKTRTTQEA
-10 GRYKGFSRE
+10 E
-19 AGLLLDEAVELAG
+19 DLAQSV
-32 GLGCKKADTG
+32 LMEW
-42 HLLLAMLQTDHGPA
+42 LR
-56 AKFLAGKNIS
+56 
-66 ELAVRRQLGAD
+66 AVRAQEERGACV
-77 REGPAL
+77 
-83 HLDRKALAPDLK
+83 
-95 RAMDY
+95 
-100 ALIGAQ
+100 
-106 NAHLAKAEP
+106 AEP

-260 YQNILLRCYAQG
+260 HQNILLRCYAQG

-511 LTIVEAVQP
+511 LPIVEAVQP

-530 TLCKASVPKHLQAL
+530 MLCKASVPKHLQAL

-558 MTEQIAYT
+558 MTEQIAYA

>member
-1 MSIWEAFGK
+1 MLDTERYWQEEWAARVLRWARGKTRTAQEA
-10 GRYKGFSRE
+10 E
-19 AGLLLDEAVELAG
+19 DLAQTVLLEWLR
-32 GLGCKKADTG
+32 
-42 HLLLAMLQTDHGPA
+42 
-56 AKFLAGKNIS
+56 
-66 ELAVRRQLGAD
+66 AVR
-77 REGPAL
+77 
-83 HLDRKALAPDLK
+83 
-95 RAMDY
+95 
-100 ALIGAQ
+100 AQ
-106 NAHLAKAEP
+106 EERGVCVAEP

-124 FVWCKSLRPGTYYRC
+124 FVWCKSLRPGTHYRC

-209 WHLSDSRKKI
+209 WHLSDSRKRI

-321 KARLAVYDAHKDEL
+321 EARLAVYDAHKDEL

-356 GCDVPMQRLLWWLI
+356 GCDAPMPRLLWWLI

-434 PVQELFELNQPHMG
+434 PVQDLFEPNQPHMG

-463 PSCVTADEQELL
+463 LSCVTADEQELL

-511 LTIVEAVQP
+511 LPIVEAVQP

-558 MTEQIAYT
+558 MTEQIAYA

-574 TPEDAAMWTLV
+574 TPEDAAMWMLV

-591 VTPHK
+591 

>member
-1 MSIWEAFGK
+1 MLDTERYWQEEWATRVLRWARGKTRTTQEA
-10 GRYKGFSRE
+10 E
-19 AGLLLDEAVELAG
+19 DLAQSV
-32 GLGCKKADTG
+32 LMEW
-42 HLLLAMLQTDHGPA
+42 LR
-56 AKFLAGKNIS
+56 
-66 ELAVRRQLGAD
+66 AVRAQEERGACV
-77 REGPAL
+77 
-83 HLDRKALAPDLK
+83 
-95 RAMDY
+95 
-100 ALIGAQ
+100 
-106 NAHLAKAEP
+106 AEP

-260 YQNILLRCYAQG
+260 HQNILLRCYAQG

-321 KARLAVYDAHKDEL
+321 EARLAVYDAHKDEL

-356 GCDVPMQRLLWWLI
+356 GCDVPMPRLLWWLI

-434 PVQELFELNQPHMG
+434 PVQDLFELNQPHMG

-511 LTIVEAVQP
+511 LPIVEAVQP

-558 MTEQIAYT
+558 MTEQIAYA

>member
-1 MSIWEAFGK
+1 MLDTERYWQEEWAARVLRWARGKTRTAQEA
-10 GRYKGFSRE
+10 E
-19 AGLLLDEAVELAG
+19 DLAQTVLLEWLR
-32 GLGCKKADTG
+32 
-42 HLLLAMLQTDHGPA
+42 
-56 AKFLAGKNIS
+56 
-66 ELAVRRQLGAD
+66 AVRAQ
-77 REGPAL
+77 EE
-83 HLDRKALAPDLK
+83 
-95 RAMDY
+95 RAVCV
-100 ALIGAQ
+100 
-106 NAHLAKAEP
+106 AEP

-192 TTADIARR
+192 TTADIAQR

-260 YQNILLRCYAQG
+260 HQNILLRCYAQG
-272 QTAQELCDELGVARP
+272 QTAQELCDELGAARP

-321 KARLAVYDAHKDEL
+321 EARLAVYDAHKDEL

-341 QLMAHEQEIRAIGFI
+341 QLMAHEQEIRAIGFS
-356 GCDVPMQRLLWWLI
+356 GCDVPMPRLLWWLI
-370 YRCTAALPNPAEMP
+370 YRCTAALPNPAEIP

-434 PVQELFELNQPHMG
+434 PVQDLFELNQPHMG

-511 LTIVEAVQP
+511 LPIVEAVQP

-558 MTEQIAYT
+558 MTEQIAYA

>member
-1 MSIWEAFGK
+1 MLDTERYWQEEWAARVLRWARGKTRTTQEA
-10 GRYKGFSRE
+10 E
-19 AGLLLDEAVELAG
+19 DLAQSV
-32 GLGCKKADTG
+32 LMEW
-42 HLLLAMLQTDHGPA
+42 LR
-56 AKFLAGKNIS
+56 
-66 ELAVRRQLGAD
+66 AVRAQEERGACV
-77 REGPAL
+77 
-83 HLDRKALAPDLK
+83 
-95 RAMDY
+95 
-100 ALIGAQ
+100 
-106 NAHLAKAEP
+106 AEP

-192 TTADIARR
+192 TTADIAQC

-260 YQNILLRCYAQG
+260 HQNILLRCYAQG

-287 YIEDAVNVLLR
+287 YIEDAVDVLLR

-321 KARLAVYDAHKDEL
+321 EARLAVYDAHKDEL

-356 GCDVPMQRLLWWLI
+356 GCDVPMPRLLWWLI

-422 FRWFGLQHFGNS
+422 FRWFGLQHFGSS
-434 PVQELFELNQPHMG
+434 PVQDLFELNQPHMG

-511 LTIVEAVQP
+511 LPIVEAVQP

-558 MTEQIAYT
+558 MTEQIAYA

>member
-1 MSIWEAFGK
+1 MLDTERYWQEEWAARVLRWARGKTRTAQEAEDLAQSVLMEWL
-10 GRYKGFSRE
+10 R
-19 AGLLLDEAVELAG
+19 AVQAQE
-32 GLGCKKADTG
+32 
-42 HLLLAMLQTDHGPA
+42 
-56 AKFLAGKNIS
+56 
-66 ELAVRRQLGAD
+66 ERGACV
-77 REGPAL
+77 
-83 HLDRKALAPDLK
+83 
-95 RAMDY
+95 
-100 ALIGAQ
+100 
-106 NAHLAKAEP
+106 AEP

-260 YQNILLRCYAQG
+260 HQNILLRCYAQG

-321 KARLAVYDAHKDEL
+321 EARLAVYDAHKDEL

-356 GCDVPMQRLLWWLI
+356 GCDVPMPRLLWWLI

-384 PRPYHADGGAYHLM
+384 PRPYHTDGGAYHLM

-434 PVQELFELNQPHMG
+434 LVQDLFELNQPHMG

-511 LTIVEAVQP
+511 LPIVEAVQL

-558 MTEQIAYT
+558 MTEQIAYAD
-566 YGALEKPE
+566 GALEKPE

>member
-1 MSIWEAFGK
+1 MLDTERYWQEEWAARVLRWARGKTRTAQEA
-10 GRYKGFSRE
+10 E
-19 AGLLLDEAVELAG
+19 DLAQTVLLEWLR
-32 GLGCKKADTG
+32 
-42 HLLLAMLQTDHGPA
+42 
-56 AKFLAGKNIS
+56 
-66 ELAVRRQLGAD
+66 AVRAQEERGACV
-77 REGPAL
+77 
-83 HLDRKALAPDLK
+83 
-95 RAMDY
+95 
-100 ALIGAQ
+100 
-106 NAHLAKAEP
+106 AEP

-124 FVWCKSLRPGTYYRC
+124 FVWCKSLRPGTNYRC

-260 YQNILLRCYAQG
+260 HQNILLRCYAQG
-272 QTAQELCDELGVARP
+272 QTAQELCDGLGVARP

-434 PVQELFELNQPHMG
+434 PVQDLFELNQPHMG

-511 LTIVEAVQP
+511 LPIVEAVQP

-530 TLCKASVPKHLQAL
+530 MLCKASVPKHLQAL

-558 MTEQIAYT
+558 MTEQIAYA

>member
-1 MSIWEAFGK
+1 MLDTERYWQEEWAARVLRWARGKTRTTQEA
-10 GRYKGFSRE
+10 E
-19 AGLLLDEAVELAG
+19 DLAQSV
-32 GLGCKKADTG
+32 LMEW
-42 HLLLAMLQTDHGPA
+42 LR
-56 AKFLAGKNIS
+56 
-66 ELAVRRQLGAD
+66 AVRAQEERGACV
-77 REGPAL
+77 
-83 HLDRKALAPDLK
+83 
-95 RAMDY
+95 
-100 ALIGAQ
+100 
-106 NAHLAKAEP
+106 AEP

-260 YQNILLRCYAQG
+260 HQNILLRCYAQG

-321 KARLAVYDAHKDEL
+321 EARLAVYDAHKDEL

-511 LTIVEAVQP
+511 LPIVEAVQP

-530 TLCKASVPKHLQAL
+530 MLCKASVPKHLQAL

-558 MTEQIAYT
+558 MTEQIAYA